1 MNKLST
7 HLVNQGFFWQP
18 DAEMYTNTSRWFL
31 NCVSDLKK
39 LSENVRPPNRLGANT
54 GPLMK
59 MDGIFRSYVKFRW
72 CTPQKS
78 SKKREEKKTQKHPA
92 EVPVHVPLTNRLFV
106 LFLLF
111 SVGKKMTRLTHH
123 QKKNS
128 IERQWSAFW
137 WSKLGMWIK
146 MWWVFV
152 GRNVEKLT
160 KAFKGVGVG
169 LSLCLDVW

>member
-78 SKKREEKKTQKHPA
+78 SKKREEKKKHKNI
-92 EVPVHVPLTNRLFV
+92 PLRFPYTSRWLIVSSYFFFCSQLEKKWRDWPIIKRKIPLNANDPLFDEANWGCE
-106 LFLLF
+106 LKCGEFL
-111 SVGKKMTRLTHH
+111 SVEMLK
-123 QKKNS
+123 S
-128 IERQWSAFW
+128 
-137 WSKLGMWIK
+137 
-146 MWWVFV
+146 
-152 GRNVEKLT
+152 
-160 KAFKGVGVG
+160 
-169 LSLCLDVW
+169 